1 MSETK
6 RTTKSKASTAKKTS
20 TKTSAAKKP
29 AAKKTATKK
38 AVATKTTTT
47 YIVVNCEKLRVRTA
61 PSLKAEVRA
70 YIPAGAT
77 VEIIK
82 IDGEWAAFADGYLFT
97 KFLKK
102 LDA

>member
-6 RTTKSKASTAKKTS
+6 RTTKASTAKKTS
-20 TKTSAAKKP
+20 TKASAAKKP

-38 AVATKTTTT
+38 AVANKTTTT
-47 YIVVNCEKLRVRTA
+47 YVVVGCEKLRVRTA

-70 YIPAGAT
+70 YIPVNAT
-77 VEIIK
+77 VEVIK
-82 IDGEWAAFADGYLFT
+82 IDGDWAAFADGYLFT
-97 KFLKK
+97 KYLKK